1 MMDRQTKPLGSTL
14 SGQSDSR
21 EFAKSCSCPYCLGTK
36 SVQVTDSC
44 GTREVACPGCTGG
57 TRPLMTK

>member
-21 EFAKSCSCPYCLGTK
+21 EFAKSAACPYCLGTK

-44 GTREVACPGCTGG
+44 GTRSVACPSCAGG
-57 TRPLMTK
+57 QRSLVTK